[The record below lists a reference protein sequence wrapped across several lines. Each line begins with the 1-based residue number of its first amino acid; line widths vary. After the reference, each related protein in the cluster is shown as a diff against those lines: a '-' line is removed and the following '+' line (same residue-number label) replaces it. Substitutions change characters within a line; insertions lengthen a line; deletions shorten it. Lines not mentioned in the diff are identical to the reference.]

1 MSRIR
6 SSGNR
11 RAAFRLEMAVK
22 HGLVLYYAKNDHLD
36 LLIPYEYF
44 GVEHN
49 YIPDYLVKMANGV
62 TLLLEIK
69 GQEDN
74 QDKAKHDSARRW
86 ISAVNNWGKLGKW
99 DLHVCR
105 NPQMLEKELAYLFKK
120 SEQ

>member
-1 MSRIR
+1 M
-6 SSGNR
+6 
-11 RAAFRLEMAVK
+11 AAK
-22 HGLVLYYAKNDHLD
+22 HGLVLFYAKNDHLD

-49 YIPDYLVKMANGV
+49 YIPDYLVRMANGV

-74 QDKAKHDSARRW
+74 QDNAKHDSARRW
-86 ISAVNNWGKLGKW
+86 ISAVNNWGKLGAW

-105 NPQMLEKELAYLFKK
+105 NPQMLERELEYVLKSSKK
-120 SEQ
+120 